1 MKTTPSFMLALGAL
15 LFAGSASASPALA
28 RSWSEEAAEL
38 HTQIEAMDTHTLPVD
53 LRFRLQRFGRT
64 ATRLS
69 TSGSE
74 DAPLPED
81 LGCIFRGMAEE
92 TDLQLSSFADD
103 SSEAA
108 RVQAEERLSKML
120 EDAVS
125 VGEAAAIV
133 LEAGEVI
140 EMSLHS
146 DINGQCGGGDISSL
160 RAPDLR

>member
-1 MKTTPSFMLALGAL
+1 MKTTTSLLLATSALFLAGA
-15 LFAGSASASPALA
+15 ANASPALA

-38 HTQIEAMDTHTLPVD
+38 HTRIEAIDTHTLPYD

-69 TSGSE
+69 TSGSD

-92 TDLQLSSFADD
+92 TDVQLSAFSGDT
-103 SSEAA
+103 SEAS
-108 RVQAEERLSKML
+108 RMQAEERLSKML

-133 LEAGEVI
+133 LEAGDVI

>member
-1 MKTTPSFMLALGAL
+1 MKTTTSLLLAASTLFLAGA
-15 LFAGSASASPALA
+15 ANASPALA
-28 RSWSEEAAEL
+28 RSWSAEAAEL
-38 HTQIEAMDTHTLPVD
+38 HTRIEALDTHTLPDD

-69 TSGSE
+69 TSGSD

-92 TDLQLSSFADD
+92 TNLQLSAFDDD
-103 SSEAA
+103 SPEAS
-108 RVQAEERLSKML
+108 RMLAEERLSKML
-120 EDAVS
+120 EDAIS
-125 VGEAAAIV
+125 VGEAAALV

-146 DINGQCGGGDISSL
+146 DVNGQCGAGDLSSL